1 MRQGGE
7 GGKVVPKVGTP
18 CGRGR
23 TKKITRSASA
33 GRGGREFGSARP
45 ARRLLR
51 RQPATAIHSQSQPQP
66 QLATL
71 LFLISISLHL
81 LQTLCGVGGGCS
93 AATPRLRAHPLL
105 DLKTYQKA
113 ADVPKKVNKTCGE
126 NLAFAKS
133 DQHSIKTVRFSA
145 FSRPSSF

>member
-1 MRQGGE
+1 M
-7 GGKVVPKVGTP
+7 VPKVGTP

-51 RQPATAIHSQSQPQP
+51 RQPATATHSQSQPQP

-81 LQTLCGVGGGCS
+81 LQTLCGVDRGY
-93 AATPRLRAHPLL
+93 AMATPWLRAHPLL
-105 DLKTYQKA
+105 DLKTYQTV
-113 ADVPKKVNKTCGE
+113 ADVLKKIE
-126 NLAFAKS
+126 
-133 DQHSIKTVRFSA
+133 
-145 FSRPSSF
+145 